1 MPQSRIRLFGP
12 DRQMVGIPEIE
23 WAVWVLGPDDVL
35 KQPDLITALE
45 VAAEHNACF
54 VELLD
59 GSPYSPTCY
68 AVVLHHGYAWN
79 RAVEHQLGNDCG
91 HPDCGP
97 CSINRT
103 SLKAA
108 S

>member
-12 DRQMVGIPEIE
+12 EPQMVGIPEIE

-59 GSPYSPTCY
+59 GSPHSPTCY
-68 AVVLHHGYAWN
+68 AVVLHNGYAWN
-79 RAVEHQLGNDCG
+79 RAVEHQRGNDCG

-97 CSINRT
+97 CAVNRD
-103 SLKAA
+103 LPKA